1 MKNSMLGR
9 INLYKRCEVIMMF
22 DFQHQLKILP
32 DKPGVYIMKNS
43 LGEVIYVGKA
53 KVLKNRVRQYF
64 QNSKNHSEKVRA
76 MVKNI
81 AEFEYIV
88 TDSEMEALILEC
100 NLIKK
105 YSPRYNIAL
114 KDDKFYPFIKIT
126 TNEDFPRV
134 YVTRN
139 FAKDGNR
146 YFGPYTNG
154 TAVYEVMGL
163 IKKLFPLRTCKK
175 AIVEGGEPTRACL
188 NYHIN
193 LCKAPCAGYISK
205 AEYWKMIDEIINIL
219 NGTDTSIIKNLK
231 LEMEKAAEE
240 LEFEKAAKIRDRIL
254 AIELISEKQKM
265 FTVKEGDEDF
275 IDLYTDEKDGC
286 AQVFFVRE
294 GKVTGREHFMIENIS
309 DDPVK
314 EVISSFIASFYGGT
328 AQIPKTIYVPEEIED
343 QELIEKFLTE
353 KRGSKVWIKVPKKGD
368 KKNLLDMVRN
378 NAKIMLDQFK
388 EKMVEEKELNKS
400 ALTELADVLGLDSLP
415 ARIEAYDISN
425 IQGVDSVGTMVV
437 FENGK
442 AKNSDY
448 RRFKI
453 KSVKG
458 PNDYES
464 MREILSR
471 RFSHGLEEV
480 NKIKERNLEY
490 SKGKFCIFPDLIMM
504 DGGKGQVNI
513 ALEVLKDFGIE
524 IPVCGLVKDD
534 KHRTRGIIFNNEEIL
549 IRRGSG
555 LMNLITRV
563 QDEVHR
569 YAITYHRSLRDKRTL
584 HSVLEDIPRI
594 GEKRRR
600 NLLMKFGSIDNIKK
614 ASMEELLDTP
624 GIDKRAAESIKQYF
638 SS

>member
-1 MKNSMLGR
+1 
-9 INLYKRCEVIMMF
+9 MMF

-205 AEYWKMIDEIINIL
+205 AEYWEMIDEIINIL
-219 NGTDTSIIKNLK
+219 NGTDTSIIKKLK

-275 IDLYTDEKDGC
+275 IALYTDEKDGC

-294 GKVTGREHFMIENIS
+294 GKVTGREHFMIENIG

-378 NAKIMLDQFK
+378 NAKIMIDQFK

-524 IPVCGLVKDD
+524 IPVCGLVKDH

-584 HSVLEDIPRI
+584 HSILEDIPRI

>member
-1 MKNSMLGR
+1 
-9 INLYKRCEVIMMF
+9 MMF

-126 TNEDFPRV
+126 TNENFPRV

-163 IKKLFPLRTCKK
+163 IKKLFQLRTCKK

-205 AEYWKMIDEIINIL
+205 AEYWEMIDEIINIL

-294 GKVTGREHFMIENIS
+294 GKVTGREHFMIEDIG
-309 DDPVK
+309 DDPVE

-584 HSVLEDIPRI
+584 HSILEDIPRI

>member
-1 MKNSMLGR
+1 
-9 INLYKRCEVIMMF
+9 MMF

-126 TNEDFPRV
+126 TNEDFPMV

>member
-1 MKNSMLGR
+1 
-9 INLYKRCEVIMMF
+9 MF

-205 AEYWKMIDEIINIL
+205 AEYWEMIDEIINIL
-219 NGTDTSIIKNLK
+219 NGTDTSIIKNFK

-240 LEFEKAAKIRDRIL
+240 LEFEKSAKIRDRIL

-524 IPVCGLVKDD
+524 IPVCGLVKDH

-584 HSVLEDIPRI
+584 HSILEDIPRI

>member
-1 MKNSMLGR
+1 
-9 INLYKRCEVIMMF
+9 MF

-254 AIELISEKQKM
+254 AIELINEKQKM

-400 ALTELADVLGLDSLP
+400 ALTELADVLGLYSLP

>member
-1 MKNSMLGR
+1 
-9 INLYKRCEVIMMF
+9 MMF

-205 AEYWKMIDEIINIL
+205 AEYWEMIDEIINIL
-219 NGTDTSIIKNLK
+219 NGTDTSIIKNFK

-584 HSVLEDIPRI
+584 HSILEDIPRI

>member
-1 MKNSMLGR
+1 
-9 INLYKRCEVIMMF
+9 MMF

-205 AEYWKMIDEIINIL
+205 AEYWEMIDEIINIL
-219 NGTDTSIIKNLK
+219 NGTDTSIIKKLK

>member
-1 MKNSMLGR
+1 
-9 INLYKRCEVIMMF
+9 MF

-205 AEYWKMIDEIINIL
+205 AEYWEMIDEIINIL
-219 NGTDTSIIKNLK
+219 NGTDTSIIKKLK

-265 FTVKEGDEDF
+265 FTIKEGDEDF

-584 HSVLEDIPRI
+584 HSILEDIPRI

>member
-1 MKNSMLGR
+1 
-9 INLYKRCEVIMMF
+9 MF

-205 AEYWKMIDEIINIL
+205 AEYWEMIDEIINIL

-294 GKVTGREHFMIENIS
+294 GKVTGREHFMIEDIG

-569 YAITYHRSLRDKRTL
+569 YAITYHRSLRDKKTL
-584 HSVLEDIPRI
+584 HSILENIPRI

>member
-1 MKNSMLGR
+1 
-9 INLYKRCEVIMMF
+9 MF

-163 IKKLFPLRTCKK
+163 IKKLFPLRICKK

-205 AEYWKMIDEIINIL
+205 AEYWEMIDEIINIL
-219 NGTDTSIIKNLK
+219 NGTDTSIIKKLK
-231 LEMEKAAEE
+231 LEMEKSAGE

-415 ARIEAYDISN
+415 VRIEAYDISN

-524 IPVCGLVKDD
+524 IPVCGLVKDH

-584 HSVLEDIPRI
+584 HSILEDIPRI

>member
-1 MKNSMLGR
+1 
-9 INLYKRCEVIMMF
+9 MMF

-205 AEYWKMIDEIINIL
+205 AEYWEMIDEIINIL

-294 GKVTGREHFMIENIS
+294 GKVTGREHFMIEDIG

-584 HSVLEDIPRI
+584 HSILEDIPRI

>member
-1 MKNSMLGR
+1 
-9 INLYKRCEVIMMF
+9 MF

-126 TNEDFPRV
+126 INEDFPRV

-205 AEYWKMIDEIINIL
+205 AEYWEMIDEIINIL
-219 NGTDTSIIKNLK
+219 NGTDTSIIKKLK

-275 IDLYTDEKDGC
+275 IVLYTDEKDGC

-294 GKVTGREHFMIENIS
+294 GKVTGREHFMIENIG
-309 DDPVK
+309 DDPVE

-524 IPVCGLVKDD
+524 IPVCGLVKDH

>member
-1 MKNSMLGR
+1 
-9 INLYKRCEVIMMF
+9 MF

-205 AEYWKMIDEIINIL
+205 AEYWEMIDEIINIL
-219 NGTDTSIIKNLK
+219 NGTDTSIIKKLK

-415 ARIEAYDISN
+415 VRIEAYDISN

-524 IPVCGLVKDD
+524 IPVCGLVKDH

-584 HSVLEDIPRI
+584 HSILEDIPRI